1 MNHLEVSTVGAVK
14 TVTMCR
20 PEKRNAI
27 DPAMMEGLRE
37 TFSQEPEDG
46 ERVAVIRGEGHVF
59 CAGLQLRTSG
69 VEHDEAAR
77 IEAMFDAVQRYPL
90 PVVAVVQGP
99 AIAGGCELA
108 LHCDFVV
115 AAEDAPFA
123 MPLAQLGVATTW
135 FLSKKLMEA
144 AGPVTTREFLLLGEP
159 LTGARLR
166 DLGIVS
172 RAAPKA
178 ALEEEA
184 LALVERLAANAPL
197 AMRAMKSQ
205 IIRHNDF
212 MMAIDHEDLNADIE
226 AVYQSADAKEGV
238 AARLEK
244 RVPKF
249 YGR

>member
-1 MNHLEVSTVGAVK
+1 M
-14 TVTMCR
+14 
-20 PEKRNAI
+20 
-27 DPAMMEGLRE
+27 
-37 TFSQEPEDG
+37 
-46 ERVAVIRGEGHVF
+46 
-59 CAGLQLRTSG
+59 
-69 VEHDEAAR
+69 
-77 IEAMFDAVQRYPL
+77 
-90 PVVAVVQGP
+90 VAVVQGRDCW
-99 AIAGGCELA
+99 GCELA

-123 MPLAQLGVATTW
+123 MPLAQLGVYHW

-159 LTGARLR
+159 LTGTRLHE
-166 DLGIVS
+166 LGVVS
-172 RAAPKA
+172 RVAPKE

-184 LALVERLAANAPL
+184 LALVDRLVSNAPL

-212 MMAIDHEDLNADIE
+212 MMAIDHRDLDPEIE